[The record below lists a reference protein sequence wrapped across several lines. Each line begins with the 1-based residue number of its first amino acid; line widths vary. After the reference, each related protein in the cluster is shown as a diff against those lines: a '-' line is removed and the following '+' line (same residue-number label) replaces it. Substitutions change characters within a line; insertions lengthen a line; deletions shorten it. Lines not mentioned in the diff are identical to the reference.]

1 MGGIVSQTF
10 VSLSTLQID
19 CFVCSF
25 CYRFISSIEHQIGRK
40 LYLQNLGVSTNHECD
55 EGTNSVVAK
64 DGNGSDSS
72 DDEGNYGIVDCQN
85 FGECASSSS
94 VKIPL
99 PTEVVHSL
107 MHEELVL
114 PYSTKFPQPLVIP
127 CRGGCS
133 EGYYCR

>member
-1 MGGIVSQTF
+1 M
-10 VSLSTLQID
+10 LQLD

-55 EGTNSVVAK
+55 EGTTSDVAK
-64 DGNGSDSS
+64 DWNGSDSS
-72 DDEGNYGIVDCQN
+72 DDEANLDIVDCPKL
-85 FGECASSSS
+85 GACASSSS

-99 PTEVVHSL
+99 PQEVVHTL

-114 PYSTKFPQPLVIP
+114 PYSQEFSQPSVMP

>member
-1 MGGIVSQTF
+1 M
-10 VSLSTLQID
+10 LQID
-19 CFVCSF
+19 CFVCGF

-55 EGTNSVVAK
+55 QGTTSSSAVAN
-64 DGNGSDSS
+64 DWNGSDLS
-72 DDEGNYGIVDCQN
+72 DDEANSDTVDSQN
-85 FGECASSSS
+85 FSECTFSNT

-99 PTEVVHSL
+99 PMEVVLSL

-114 PYSTKFPQPLVIP
+114 PYSKKFSQPSVIP
-127 CRGGCS
+127 CRGGCN